1 MILDTSKYLKLENIT
16 NKFDLPCVMDIKMGR
31 VTWEDNADETF
42 KERRQKKW
50 PLREVTGFSI
60 LGFMVYNHQK
70 CCHEHYDREWCQKL
84 STVQDA
90 EKCFHQYLGG
100 VQFDMTSDILGQL
113 LTNLMDI
120 KQWFTTQRLF
130 RFIASSILIVYETNC
145 SRKLGKHQKSHEQS
159 ETVENMHQ
167 RSPTNLLVDTKIID
181 TAHVFPSTDIDDNYL
196 FGLENL
202 ISIFEKCRQEYAV
215 N

>member
-1 MILDTSKYLKLENIT
+1 
-16 NKFDLPCVMDIKMGR
+16 
-31 VTWEDNADETF
+31 
-42 KERRQKKW
+42 
-50 PLREVTGFSI
+50 
-60 LGFMVYNHQK
+60 
-70 CCHEHYDREWCQKL
+70 
-84 STVQDA
+84 
-90 EKCFHQYLGG
+90 
-100 VQFDMTSDILGQL
+100 MTSDILGQL

-145 SRKLGKHQKSHEQS
+145 SWKLGKHQKSHEQS

>member
-1 MILDTSKYLKLENIT
+1 
-16 NKFDLPCVMDIKMGR
+16 
-31 VTWEDNADETF
+31 
-42 KERRQKKW
+42 
-50 PLREVTGFSI
+50 
-60 LGFMVYNHQK
+60 
-70 CCHEHYDREWCQKL
+70 
-84 STVQDA
+84 
-90 EKCFHQYLGG
+90 
-100 VQFDMTSDILGQL
+100 MTSDILGQL

-130 RFIASSILIVYETNC
+130 RFIASSVLIVYETNC

>member
-1 MILDTSKYLKLENIT
+1 M
-16 NKFDLPCVMDIKMGR
+16 FPG
-31 VTWEDNADETF
+31 
-42 KERRQKKW
+42 
-50 PLREVTGFSI
+50 
-60 LGFMVYNHQK
+60 
-70 CCHEHYDREWCQKL
+70 
-84 STVQDA
+84 
-90 EKCFHQYLGG
+90 FHQYLGG

-113 LTNLMDI
+113 LTNLVDI

>member
-1 MILDTSKYLKLENIT
+1 
-16 NKFDLPCVMDIKMGR
+16 
-31 VTWEDNADETF
+31 
-42 KERRQKKW
+42 
-50 PLREVTGFSI
+50 
-60 LGFMVYNHQK
+60 
-70 CCHEHYDREWCQKL
+70 
-84 STVQDA
+84 
-90 EKCFHQYLGG
+90 
-100 VQFDMTSDILGQL
+100 MTSDILGQL
-113 LTNLMDI
+113 LTNLVDI

-130 RFIASSILIVYETNC
+130 RFIASSILIVYETN
-145 SRKLGKHQKSHEQS
+145 SSQKLGKHQKSHEQS

-167 RSPTNLLVDTKIID
+167 RSPKNLLVDTKIID